1 MPENVID
8 VSIVVHSKYTL
19 YLLEVYLK
27 SLLHIIVVHFV
38 AVSHVEWLLIEII
51 SSKRLGWQNDESDMM
66 TKSRESMIVV
76 DQNGGRLHKKH

>member
-1 MPENVID
+1 MLKNVTD

-27 SLLHIIVVHFV
+27 SLLYVIVVHFV

-51 SSKRLGWQNDESDMM
+51 WSKRL
-66 TKSRESMIVV
+66 R
-76 DQNGGRLHKKH
+76 